1 MNKKYIS
8 YIVITFLLTA
18 ITVLTFDFIAI
29 YTGEAI
35 PFMLVLLFGIST
47 LLSLVLLGSTIY
59 KKDLERRT
67 LEELERIEKEEES
80 T

>member
-8 YIVITFLLTA
+8 YVVITFLLTA

-47 LLSLVLLGSTIY
+47 LLSFVLLGSTIY